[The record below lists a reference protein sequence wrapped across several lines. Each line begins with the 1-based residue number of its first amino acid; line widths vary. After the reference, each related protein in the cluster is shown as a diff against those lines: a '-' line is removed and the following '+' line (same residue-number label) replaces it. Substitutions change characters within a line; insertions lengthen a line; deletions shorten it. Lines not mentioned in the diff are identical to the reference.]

1 MKKKQPEFL
10 DVEPQ
15 LIPVT
20 EMKLGS
26 SLEQLSLEQ
35 LFELLKITL
44 EIESSEQEFR
54 ATVPAE
60 TNPKTLH

>member
-10 DVEPQ
+10 DVETQ

-35 LFELLKITL
+35 LFELLKITM
-44 EIESSEQEFR
+44 EIENSEKDFL

-60 TNPKTLH
+60 TSPKTLH